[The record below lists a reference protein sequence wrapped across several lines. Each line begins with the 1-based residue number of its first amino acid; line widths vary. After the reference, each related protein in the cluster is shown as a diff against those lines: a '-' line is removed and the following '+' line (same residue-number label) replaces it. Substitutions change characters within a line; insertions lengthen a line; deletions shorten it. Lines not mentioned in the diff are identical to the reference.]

1 MPLTLVVHAANHGY
15 SSANNSGAAVA
26 RARHLLFLNSDVIP
40 DRSGW
45 LPLLCAELEAS
56 PRNRRRRPQAA
67 VRGRLAP
74 ARRPVLRPRLQ
85 GPLDQ
90 PALPQGHAARLRPRL
105 PAPRRPRRHGSLPAD
120 AGATCSDEIGGFT
133 RDYIIGDYE
142 DSDLCLKIRAAG
154 REIRYVP
161 AAELY
166 HLERQSIS
174 RHAGYTRGVASEY
187 NAWLHAGRWSGL
199 MEDLMNRDWTAERQ
213 LSSPASKRR
222 NRSRKAP
229 AAA

>member
-1 MPLTLVVHAANHGY
+1 M
-15 SSANNSGAAVA
+15 
-26 RARHLLFLNSDVIP
+26 
-40 DRSGW
+40 
-45 LPLLCAELEAS
+45 
-56 PRNRRRRPQAA
+56 
-67 VRGRLAP
+67 
-74 ARRPVLRPRLQ
+74 
-85 GPLDQ
+85 
-90 PALPQGHAARLRPRL
+90 
-105 PAPRRPRRHGSLPAD
+105 PAD
-120 AGATCSDEIGGFT
+120 LFREIGGFT

-199 MEDLMNRDWTAERQ
+199 MENLMNRDWTAGG
-213 LSSPASKRR
+213 LPAVAQKSLATRRR

>member
-1 MPLTLVVHAANHGY
+1 MPSTV
-15 SSANNSGAAVA
+15 
-26 RARHLLFLNSDVIP
+26 FK
-40 DRSGW
+40 
-45 LPLLCAELEAS
+45 E
-56 PRNRRRRPQAA
+56 
-67 VRGRLAP
+67 
-74 ARRPVLRPRLQ
+74 
-85 GPLDQ
+85 
-90 PALPQGHAARLRPRL
+90 
-105 PAPRRPRRHGSLPAD
+105 
-120 AGATCSDEIGGFT
+120 TGGFT

-142 DSDLCLKIRAAG
+142 DSDLCLKIRATG

-187 NAWLHAGRWSGL
+187 NAWLHAGRWSLL
-199 MEDLMNRDWTAERQ
+199 MEDLMSRDWPADKPIQTAKR
-213 LSSPASKRR
+213 PATRRR